1 MNLPHATDLAAHRAA
16 LKALLTTRAF
26 ERRRVTLASGRLSN
40 FYLDCKQVTL
50 DAVGHVLVGRLLF
63 AALAEHERQSGA
75 TIVGVGGLTLGADP
89 IASAVSLISAL
100 EGAPVPAFIV
110 RKEPKGHGT
119 GAYLEGARNLV
130 PGGEVVVVE
139 DVVTTGDS
147 ALKAVRRVRD
157 AGFRVGLVLGLV
169 DRLEGGREAIEAEQ
183 LRLVT
188 LFSRR
193 DFLSDA
199 EAEVAPSAS
208 GGG

>member
-1 MNLPHATDLAAHRAA
+1 MNLPHVTDLAAHRVA
-16 LKALLTTRAF
+16 LKELLATRAF

-50 DAVGHVLVGRLLF
+50 DAFGHVLVGRLLF
-63 AALAEHERQSGA
+63 AALAEHERQGGGK
-75 TIVGVGGLTLGADP
+75 IVGVGGLTLGADP

-130 PGGEVVVVE
+130 PGGELAVVE

-147 ALKAVRRVRD
+147 ALKAVRRVRE

-199 EAEVAPSAS
+199 EAEVEPAV
-208 GGG
+208 GGGG